1 MRKTGSSSRNLSIT
15 LVRSVIGTPQRH
27 RVVLHSLG
35 LRRLR
40 QTVVRPDTPQ
50 VQGIIHRV
58 GYLLKV
64 TPQ

>member
-1 MRKTGSSSRNLSIT
+1 
-15 LVRSVIGTPQRH
+15 
-27 RVVLHSLG
+27 
-35 LRRLR
+35 
-40 QTVVRPDTPQ
+40 VVRPDTPQ

>member
-1 MRKTGSSSRNLSIT
+1 MPKSGSTPKNLSIT

-27 RVVLHSLG
+27 RVVLYSLG

-64 TPQ
+64 TSQ